1 MHLRV
6 VQELIKGGGWEALFT
21 DPTTGKKKYN
31 DPLVQTLLDPI
42 HPLKNNLAASLPP
55 HMTNFGTALT
65 ECFCIL
71 CINNKI

>member
-21 DPTTGKKKYN
+21 DPTTRKKKYN
-31 DPLVQTLLDPI
+31 DPLLQTL
-42 HPLKNNLAASLPP
+42 PLKNNLAASIPP